1 MILKIMD
8 SNGEFTFKKCN
19 ALKLKCNVDK
29 VVYLK
34 NDDIVGYGKWSAY
47 DVDSG
52 LLITKAKTKK
62 ELIEKVN
69 ELKDKIEEIRSTE
82 YYQKQIKIKEEFETK
97 LWIRFT
103 RRGGVWNG
111 CTNKL
116 WTCSGIRAGDRQS

>member
-1 MILKIMD
+1 MILVKDI
-8 SNGEFTFKKCN
+8 NKGKYVYKKCN

-52 LLITKAKTKK
+52 LLITKSKTKK

-69 ELKDKIEEIRSTE
+69 ELKEVIETIRSKR
-82 YYQKQIKIKEEFETK
+82 YYQDQVKEKEEFEAK
-97 LWIRFT
+97 L
-103 RRGGVWNG
+103 
-111 CTNKL
+111 
-116 WTCSGIRAGDRQS
+116 

>member
-1 MILKIMD
+1 MIFKIMD
-8 SNGEFTFKKCN
+8 SNGNFTFKKCS

-34 NDDIVGYGKWSAY
+34 NEGIVGYEKWSAY

-52 LLITKAKTKK
+52 LLITKSKTKK

-82 YYQKQIKIKEEFETK
+82 YYQEQVKIKEEIKAK
-97 LWIRFT
+97 L
-103 RRGGVWNG
+103 
-111 CTNKL
+111 
-116 WTCSGIRAGDRQS
+116 

>member
-8 SNGEFTFKKCN
+8 SNGNFTFKKCN

-34 NDDIVGYGKWSAY
+34 NEGIVGYGKWSAY

-52 LLITKAKTKK
+52 LLITKSKTKK
-62 ELIEKVN
+62 ELVEKVN
-69 ELKDKIEEIRSTE
+69 ELKDKIEDIRSTE

-97 LWIRFT
+97 LWIRF
-103 RRGGVWNG
+103 
-111 CTNKL
+111 
-116 WTCSGIRAGDRQS
+116 